1 MSTRWN
7 DLLAK
12 ADYILFKFVLF
23 ILFTLS
29 KFLFHAIDYSVVNKP
44 KNITYKYLNNI
55 EHLFMAK
62 VLQHI
67 KY

>member
-44 KNITYKYLNNI
+44 KTITYKYLNNI